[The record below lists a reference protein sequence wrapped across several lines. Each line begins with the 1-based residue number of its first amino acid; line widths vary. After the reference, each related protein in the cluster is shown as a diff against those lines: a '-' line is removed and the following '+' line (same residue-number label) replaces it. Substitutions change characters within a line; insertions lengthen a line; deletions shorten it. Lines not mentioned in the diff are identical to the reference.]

1 MSYTGYVYLELS
13 GVIFSHVVFTV
24 RSWECIPLK
33 EVLGRYHTIARG
45 SDRQEGVEVLG

>member
-33 EVLGRYHTIARG
+33 EVFERYRIIVRG
-45 SDRQEGVEVLG
+45 SDRSSRCLVEA